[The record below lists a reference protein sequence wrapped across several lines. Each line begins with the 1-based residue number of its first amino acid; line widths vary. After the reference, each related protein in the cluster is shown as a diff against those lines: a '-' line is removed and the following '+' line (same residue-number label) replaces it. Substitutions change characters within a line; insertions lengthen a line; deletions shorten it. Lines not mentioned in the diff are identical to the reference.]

1 MVNSLSIANVL
12 IVENEPFNARHLRRE
27 LLKLDFDVCEILTT
41 GEDVIAKLTTL
52 QPDLILMDIG
62 LDGVLDGI
70 ETATRIAA
78 IKPTPII
85 YLSGAT
91 DEATLT
97 RARKTKPYGYLVK
110 PYSEQT
116 LNATLQMLMERVETD
131 RALADS
137 QARLR
142 EAALVFDATQDG
154 ILILDQSKKITTA
167 NQRFSEITGFSATEI
182 IGAHPYFL
190 NVETLSTALFEQ
202 IDNDFR
208 NGRRSSQIDVT
219 KKNGTLLPAN
229 VTIAGIHS
237 ADDMPGA
244 TSQRPHHYVILIS
257 DLTAVRMAEEKLYR
271 MAHHDP
277 LTGLPNR
284 QLAIDRLRQTI
295 EQAKRRRSRMA
306 VFFIDLD
313 NFKRIN
319 DSLGHAIGDELLCAA
334 ASRMQTCVRSVDT
347 VARLGGDEFL
357 VILDNIDDIKTV
369 SGIASK
375 MLSALSKPFA
385 MVNVDSE
392 VFSSASIGI
401 SLFPEAGTHPDQLIR
416 AADTAM
422 YHAKSR
428 GRCAYSFYT
437 ARMMDNAGQRA
448 DQKRQLRDAID
459 QQQLRLYYQPR
470 VALQDGSVVGVE
482 ALLRWQHPDKGLL
495 DAASIIA
502 LAEGGEC
509 MTHLNQWVLRAACAQ
524 LRDWQTQELA
534 AVQMG
539 INLSAAQFFD
549 PDFLPLL
556 ENILDEFGIAA
567 PQLEIEITEATL
579 QSEKLHDEVFDAIR
593 TLGVGLAIDDFGT
606 GNSNANTLKR
616 LPIQRIKIDRRFIR
630 ELPFNTE
637 DVTVAKAM
645 IAMISKLEIVSVAEG
660 IETPEQDAFLRSHGC
675 DEAQG
680 YYYAAALPAESMA
693 QLLRPQHGDT
703 ANLKVRH

>member
-1 MVNSLSIANVL
+1 MVKNLSVANVL

-27 LLKLDFDVCEILTT
+27 LSKLDYEVCEILTT
-41 GEDVIAKLTTL
+41 GEDALAKLTTL

-62 LDGVLDGI
+62 LDGTLDGI
-70 ETATRIAA
+70 ETATQIAA
-78 IKPTPII
+78 IRPTPII

-131 RALADS
+131 RALAES

-142 EAALVFDATQDG
+142 EAALVFGATQDG
-154 ILILDQSKKITTA
+154 ILILDKNKKITTT
-167 NQRFSEITGFSATEI
+167 NQRFTEITGFSSTEV

-190 NVETLSTALFEQ
+190 NVETLSNSLFEQ
-202 IDNDFR
+202 IDIDYL
-208 NGRRSSQIDVT
+208 NGRWSSQIDLT
-219 KKNGTLLPAN
+219 KKDGTLLPAN
-229 VTIAGIHS
+229 LTIAGVHNGDNV
-237 ADDMPGA
+237 AGA
-244 TSQRPHHYVILIS
+244 QAQRPNHYVVLIS

-313 NFKRIN
+313 NFKHIN
-319 DSLGHAIGDELLCAA
+319 DSLGHAIGDELLRAA

-385 MVNVDSE
+385 IINADSE
-392 VFSSASIGI
+392 VISSASIGI

-437 ARMMDNAGQRA
+437 SRMKDNAGQRA
-448 DQKRQLRDAID
+448 DLERQLRDAID
-459 QQQLRLYYQPR
+459 QQQLQLHYQPQ
-470 VALQDGSVVGVE
+470 VSLLDGSVVGVE
-482 ALLRWQHPDKGLL
+482 ALLRWQHPQRGLL
-495 DAASIIA
+495 DATAVIA

-509 MTHLNQWVLRAACAQ
+509 MVHLNQWVLRAACAQ
-524 LRDWQTQELA
+524 LHDWEMQGLTS
-534 AVQMG
+534 VRMG
-539 INLSAAQFFD
+539 INLSAAQLFD
-549 PDFLPLL
+549 TNFMALL
-556 ENILDEFGIAA
+556 KNVLDEFGVE
-567 PQLEIEITEATL
+567 PQQLEIEITEATL
-579 QSEKLHDEVFDAIR
+579 QSEKAHDEIFDAIR
-593 TLGVGLAIDDFGT
+593 TLGIGLAIDNFGT
-606 GNSNANTLKR
+606 GNSNVNTLKR
-616 LPIQRIKIDRRFIR
+616 LPIKRIKIDRQFIR
-630 ELPFNTE
+630 ELPFNAE
-637 DVTVAKAM
+637 DVTVTKAI
-645 IAMISKLEIVSVAEG
+645 IAMVSKLEIISVAEG
-660 IETPEQDAFLRSHGC
+660 IETLEQDVFLRSHGC

-693 QLLRPQHGDT
+693 QLLRPHDAT
-703 ANLKVRH
+703 HREMRH